1 MLDYD
6 QLKRIVEEAGPDLAY
21 ERAPL
26 VDMTEDAEL
35 PNDDELLKLG
45 LIQQSHEDHFG
56 PTDPRKDEDI
66 YAEVLGNEAWKIRT
80 VRGDES

>member
-1 MLDYD
+1 MIDF
-6 QLKRIVEEAGPDLAY
+6 QHLKKIVEEAGPDPLAD
-21 ERAPL
+21 R
-26 VDMTEDAEL
+26 TEGEEPPTA
-35 PNDDELLKLG
+35 DELLKLG